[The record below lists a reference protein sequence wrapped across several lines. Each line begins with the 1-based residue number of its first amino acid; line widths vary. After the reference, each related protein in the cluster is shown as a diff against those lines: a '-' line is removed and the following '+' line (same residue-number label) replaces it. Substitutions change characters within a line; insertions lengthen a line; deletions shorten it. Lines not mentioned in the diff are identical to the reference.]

1 MKANIGFIAQSS
13 LEVVEMGKDAIQET
27 KNIENVIK
35 VFCTYVRVEDEHK
48 MKSLSIHW
56 DDSGDK
62 EPNVNEND
70 RRQLYNCMHVKTVY
84 TRQ

>member
-1 MKANIGFIAQSS
+1 
-13 LEVVEMGKDAIQET
+13 MGKDAIQET

-48 MKSLSIHW
+48 TKSLTIHW

-70 RRQLYNCMHVKTVY
+70 RR
-84 TRQ
+84 